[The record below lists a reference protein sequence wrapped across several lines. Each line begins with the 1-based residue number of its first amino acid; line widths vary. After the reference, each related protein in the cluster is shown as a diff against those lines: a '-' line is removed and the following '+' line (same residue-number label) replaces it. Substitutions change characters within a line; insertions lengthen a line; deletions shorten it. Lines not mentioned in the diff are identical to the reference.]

1 MTRKIVGM
9 DLITRKSTSQTVNLV
24 TTIIR
29 QTPTLQ
35 TPTIIIQIR
44 LTITP
49 QIAIVIATATAI
61 AVVGIAGT
69 DNEEGIAGDP
79 VDRSM
84 VIN

>member
-1 MTRKIVGM
+1 M